1 MENRVNFIAYAEN
14 VPEDVNNLQAYVS
27 ASLDHIVVD
36 TLVQGSKFS
45 GFLTAKSGPAQVV
58 VTAGRLYRNGVVYA
72 RTTPTTFDFTTQ
84 LPVAAKKK
92 VLITAWGTE
101 VDTGATPRNVLI
113 AAQSTPQNPVYQPQ
127 ILEITHSRIV
137 NLGTSVGAEAPD
149 PAAPVID
156 AALLLLATV
165 VLSPTGVESVTVA
178 TENEVGNLEDLS
190 DRVTDIE
197 TWEAVAAPMI
207 LSLASDIAR
216 ISNDRK
222 NDQSADLTGRILGRL
237 AVLESRDGIPSN
249 AADSLADFFLDPAT
263 SDLGHVASNCKVD
276 EGVRFA
282 DDGVNE
288 TALQL
293 FNPLNPQVTVANG
306 VLFPTYEAALR
317 ISVGPQTGSVSLASY
332 TYQTVEFL
340 RKQMS
345 RTRIRWG
352 NPFFVCTNS
361 AFWQSG
367 RYDPVTHVFARNG
380 ETFQIAPEYQQAA
393 LVPHVFIRITQFWTD
408 TYTEAYWDI
417 NKENFTVSGASVEET
432 FPVGQDMWL
441 HSIALRFTQ
450 LDSSGAVTM
459 VVCECT
465 STGEIDPTRVI
476 GKATVAHGSLSANG
490 KTAFIFGTPVF
501 LKAGS
506 RYGFRI
512 ISGANHYI
520 ATANGPAFPNGMFFT
535 MIGGYAIADPQKH
548 IVFDLYACRFQQSLV
563 AIDLQGLQLSGGIV
577 GIDILAESVVPS
589 SVSLTYAV
597 QINGAWVPLDRINAG
612 VLNAGGAL
620 PPLLPFRAVFQGTPD
635 MMPCVG
641 LLNSRVRVERPRTAF
656 AHYWPAG
663 GRTPPAATAQI
674 RLTVRYENF
683 DPLIHAT
690 SVRLLTGTG
699 FVAETA
705 ASSYSDVAPEPGV
718 IERTYVWNLG
728 AAVPAFKFKATGSS
742 STPLNVFHI
751 AWFKD
756 WVL

>member
-1 MENRVNFIAYAEN
+1 MENRVNFIAYAEH
-14 VPEDVNNLQAYVS
+14 VPEDVNNRQAYVS
-27 ASLDHIVVD
+27 AALDHIVVD

-72 RTTPTTFDFTTQ
+72 RATPTTFDFTTQ
-84 LPVAAKKK
+84 LPVVAKKK

-101 VDTGATPRNVLI
+101 GDTGATPCNVLI
-113 AAQSTPQNPVYQPQ
+113 AAQSTTQKPVYQPQ

-165 VLSPTGVESVTVA
+165 VLSPTGVESVAVA
-178 TENEVGNLEDLS
+178 SENEVGNLEDLS

-282 DDGVNE
+282 YDGVNE

-293 FNPLNPQVTVANG
+293 FNPLNPQVSVANG
-306 VLFPTYEAALR
+306 VLFPAYETALR

-340 RKQMS
+340 KKQMS

-361 AFWQSG
+361 AFWFSG

-380 ETFQIAPEYQQAA
+380 ETFQIDPAYSQAA
-393 LVPHVFIRITQFWTD
+393 LIPHVFIRLTQFWTD
-408 TYTEAYWDI
+408 TY
-417 NKENFTVSGASVEET
+417 S
-432 FPVGQDMWL
+432 
-441 HSIALRFTQ
+441 
-450 LDSSGAVTM
+450 
-459 VVCECT
+459 
-465 STGEIDPTRVI
+465 
-476 GKATVAHGSLSANG
+476 
-490 KTAFIFGTPVF
+490 
-501 LKAGS
+501 
-506 RYGFRI
+506 
-512 ISGANHYI
+512 
-520 ATANGPAFPNGMFFT
+520 
-535 MIGGYAIADPQKH
+535 
-548 IVFDLYACRFQQSLV
+548 
-563 AIDLQGLQLSGGIV
+563 
-577 GIDILAESVVPS
+577 
-589 SVSLTYAV
+589 
-597 QINGAWVPLDRINAG
+597 
-612 VLNAGGAL
+612 
-620 PPLLPFRAVFQGTPD
+620 
-635 MMPCVG
+635 
-641 LLNSRVRVERPRTAF
+641 
-656 AHYWPAG
+656 
-663 GRTPPAATAQI
+663 
-674 RLTVRYENF
+674 
-683 DPLIHAT
+683 
-690 SVRLLTGTG
+690 
-699 FVAETA
+699 
-705 ASSYSDVAPEPGV
+705 
-718 IERTYVWNLG
+718 
-728 AAVPAFKFKATGSS
+728 
-742 STPLNVFHI
+742 
-751 AWFKD
+751 
-756 WVL
+756 